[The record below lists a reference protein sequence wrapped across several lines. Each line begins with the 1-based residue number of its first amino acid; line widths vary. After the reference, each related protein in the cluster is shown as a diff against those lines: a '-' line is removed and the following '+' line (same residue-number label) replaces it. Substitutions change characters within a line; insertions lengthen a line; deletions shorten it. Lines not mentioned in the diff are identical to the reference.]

1 MEYQEDTDI
10 QRWLIMAKK
19 LDDLDKPPTK
29 RAKSDPTFSDG
40 LICKKNLEDFSDEI
54 LLTVFSYVDTLD
66 LLRLQQVNKRFHAI
80 CQDQSLCKRVEICN
94 QNLPAEFIQ
103 KQLDGGCKYLKLNKC
118 KIREINLQSSQPSRL
133 EHLNL
138 NLCDFDEQS
147 LKKLVSPCF
156 SLKTLTLTNITLL
169 STFDVSKTEWF
180 RCLFNKICL
189 QNGPTLQVLRIR
201 QIYTGKD
208 TIQAIVAN
216 CLKLEELEW
225 STTYLTRNSIDC
237 LVDHLT
243 TKIVKLRLTRLKWD
257 TDAVPYANL
266 PSEITDGHI
275 EKLVK
280 RCTNLTVLDLS
291 GITPLT
297 INTLRSINKY
307 LKSTLEE
314 LGVAD
319 TKILVDDLFEL
330 RALPALKI
338 LNYNCY
344 AAAQFQRL
352 KEQLPHLIIKDDNHQ
367 EINRGLIKKYLR

>member
-1 MEYQEDTDI
+1 
-10 QRWLIMAKK
+10 
-19 LDDLDKPPTK
+19 
-29 RAKSDPTFSDG
+29 
-40 LICKKNLEDFSDEI
+40 
-54 LLTVFSYVDTLD
+54 
-66 LLRLQQVNKRFHAI
+66 
-80 CQDQSLCKRVEICN
+80 
-94 QNLPAEFIQ
+94 
-103 KQLDGGCKYLKLNKC
+103 
-118 KIREINLQSSQPSRL
+118 
-133 EHLNL
+133 
-138 NLCDFDEQS
+138 
-147 LKKLVSPCF
+147 
-156 SLKTLTLTNITLL
+156 
-169 STFDVSKTEWF
+169 VSKTEWF

>member
-1 MEYQEDTDI
+1 MAYSLEEY
-10 QRWLIMAKK
+10 MANYGL

-29 RAKSDPTFSDG
+29 REKLDPTFRDG
-40 LICKKNLEDFSDEI
+40 LICKKNLEGFSDEI
-54 LLTVFSYVDTLD
+54 LLSVLSYVDTLD

-94 QNLPAEFIQ
+94 QNLPAEFLQ

-118 KIREINLQSSQPSRL
+118 KIREMNLQSSQPSRL

-138 NLCDFDEQS
+138 NLCDFDDQT
-147 LKKLVSPCF
+147 LKTLVSPCF
-156 SLKTLTLTNITLL
+156 SLTTLTLTNITLL
-169 STFDVSKTEWF
+169 PLPYYVSEAKWF

-189 QNGPTLQVLRIR
+189 QNGLTLQVLKIR
-201 QIYTGKD
+201 GTCTENG

-216 CLKLEELEW
+216 CLKLKELEW
-225 STTYLTRNSIDC
+225 STTYLTRNSIEC

-243 TKIVKLRLTRLKWD
+243 PKIVKLRLTRLNWD
-257 TDAVPYANL
+257 TDA
-266 PSEITDGHI
+266 PSFNSQSKITDGHI

-280 RCTNLTVLDLS
+280 RCTNLKVLDLS
-291 GITPLT
+291 GITKLT
-297 INTLRSINKY
+297 IKSLRSIIKH

-344 AAAQFQRL
+344 AAAQFQKL

-367 EINRGLIKKYLR
+367 GLFKSRFKFF

>member
-29 RAKSDPTFSDG
+29 RAKSDPTFSDR

-118 KIREINLQSSQPSRL
+118 KIREMNLQSSQPSKL